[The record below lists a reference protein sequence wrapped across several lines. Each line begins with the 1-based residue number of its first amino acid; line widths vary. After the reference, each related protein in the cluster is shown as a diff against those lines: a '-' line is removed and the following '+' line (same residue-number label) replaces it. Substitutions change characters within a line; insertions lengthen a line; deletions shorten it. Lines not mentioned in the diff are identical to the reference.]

1 MPDRALPWPALAAL
15 AVGAVVAGT
24 LAVVQPLLG
33 LALAVVAL
41 VVTLLARTR
50 LSRLGRVGIAAAA
63 VAAILGPNLAIP
75 QAPQAFGFRVL
86 IVLIGLGLVGYIL
99 IDGRLV
105 IPRGLPRPAALL
117 IALAAW
123 SLLSVTWAE
132 DPVAALRWTGLLA
145 MMAGLA
151 IGIALACRDRRIAIR
166 LVIALGVTF
175 AFATAVAIA
184 ELRFGVR
191 LPTSVLLGRS
201 RDAAFAATSLFGNQ
215 NNFATYLTLTLP
227 YFLCLPVVFRD
238 ARLVVLGTVG
248 ALVTL
253 AALLFTGS
261 RSNLIAAF
269 LVIAG
274 LVVMLA
280 TDRRQRGRA
289 IAGIA
294 VTALCALLV
303 LPSLGGGGLLPLP
316 KDAVT
321 KLNIGL
327 LVEQRKQQLGSG
339 AVRSS
344 VLDEGLGLVRETQ
357 GLGVGAG
364 NAETQIRSLAN
375 FTGVENLHN
384 WWLEVL
390 VNLGVVGLALYVA
403 LYLTLLRGQFRAARR
418 SGDPF
423 VRWLGLSGGL
433 AMVGFVVGSL
443 GPSSVIAFAPMWIML
458 GLGMLTIVLARR
470 TT

>member
-1 MPDRALPWPALAAL
+1 MSVRALPWPALAAL
-15 AVGAVVAGT
+15 AVGAVIAGT
-24 LAVVQPLLG
+24 LAVVQPFLG

-50 LSRLGRVGIAAAA
+50 LSRLGRFAVAAAA
-63 VAAILGPNLAIP
+63 VAAILGPNLALP
-75 QAPQAFGFRVL
+75 QAPQAFGFRIL
-86 IVLIGLGLVGYIL
+86 IVLIGLGLVAYVL
-99 IDGRLV
+99 VDGRLV
-105 IPRGLPRPAALL
+105 IPRGLPRPAGLL
-117 IALAAW
+117 IALTAW
-123 SLLSVTWAE
+123 SLLSVTWAD

-145 MMAGLA
+145 MMGGLA
-151 IGIALACRDRRIAIR
+151 IGLALACRNRTVAIR

-184 ELRFGVR
+184 ELRFGLR
-191 LPTSVLLGRS
+191 LPTSALLGRS

-238 ARLVVLGTVG
+238 ARLIVLGVAG
-248 ALVTL
+248 SLVTL

-261 RSNLIAAF
+261 RSNLVAAF
-269 LVIAG
+269 LVVTG
-274 LVVMLA
+274 LVVVLA
-280 TDRRQRGRA
+280 TDRRRRGRA
-289 IAGIA
+289 VGGVVLA
-294 VTALCALLV
+294 ALCALLV

-316 KDAVT
+316 EDAVT

-327 LVEQRKQQLGSG
+327 LFEQRQQQLGSG

-344 VLDEGLGLVRETQ
+344 VLEEGLALVRDTQ
-357 GLGVGAG
+357 GVGVGAG

-384 WWLEVL
+384 WWLELL
-390 VNLGVVGLALYVA
+390 VNLGVVGLALFIG
-403 LYLTLLRGQFRAARR
+403 LYLTLFRGQLRAARR

-423 VRWLGLSGGL
+423 VRWLGLSGCL
-433 AMVGFVVGSL
+433 ALVGFVVGSL

-458 GLGMLTIVLARR
+458 GLGMLTIVLWRQEA
-470 TT
+470 